1 MNELL
6 QTKHHRRHLK
16 HFAHQWTQF
25 TNSAVI
31 VELSNVRHRDMSLPY
46 NLQLS
51 KLNDTIDKHCILDE
65 VMGRFCL
72 LCFIGNDS
80 FINAAV
86 IIMTMHD

>member
-6 QTKHHRRHLK
+6 QTKHHRHSLK
-16 HFAHQWTQF
+16 HIVHQWIQF

-31 VELSNVRHRDMSLPY
+31 VELSNDKHRDMSLPF

-51 KLNDTIDKHCILDE
+51 ELNDTIDKHCISDE

-72 LCFIGNDS
+72 LCFIDNDS

-86 IIMTMHD
+86 ITMNIHG